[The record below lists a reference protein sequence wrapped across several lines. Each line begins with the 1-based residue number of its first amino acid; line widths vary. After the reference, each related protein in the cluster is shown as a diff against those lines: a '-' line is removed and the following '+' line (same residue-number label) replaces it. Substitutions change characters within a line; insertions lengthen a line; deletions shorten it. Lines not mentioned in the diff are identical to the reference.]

1 MFTISSIREKA
12 RQTLSQTPG
21 IYQLTAIP
29 VIISVIF
36 QLFSIV
42 QNQSNSLGTMSPE
55 EMLSFGYIASSL
67 LFPIFYGLLQGLL
80 VLSCLLVIVQLV
92 KGRKEATSYRDVLSL
107 FNHKDFGKF
116 LATYLLKSLLLFLW
130 GLLFY
135 IGLTLFLA
143 GSILMATLAVLY
155 TMSDAGSLPQEAL
168 AGISLLL
175 FGGLILIVLGLALY
189 IPQVYAYSQVEFILF
204 EQVEREEYTGA
215 FSIIKSSRH
224 LMKGYKFKRFV
235 LDLTFIGW
243 FILVGISLGLA
254 GLYVLPY
261 YLTAQAHFHEEI
273 LDDQAKK
280 MNYVYE

>member
-21 IYQLTAIP
+21 IYQLTALP

-55 EMLSFGYIASSL
+55 EFLSFGYISSL
-67 LFPIFYGLLQGLL
+67 PFPLLYSILQGLL
-80 VLSCLLVIVQLV
+80 TLSCLSAIFQLT
-92 KGRKEATSYRDVLSL
+92 KGRKETASFKDVFKL

-116 LATYLLKSLLLFLW
+116 LRTYLLKSFLLFLW
-130 GLLFY
+130 GLVFY
-135 IGLTLFLA
+135 GGLILFLA
-143 GSILMATLAVLY
+143 GSILITMLY
-155 TMSDAGSLPQEAL
+155 AFGMTDVSILPPEILTNLSLQ
-168 AGISLLL
+168 L
-175 FGGLILIVLGLALY
+175 FGGLILIILGLALY

-224 LMKGYKFKRFV
+224 LMKGYKFKRFA

-243 FILVGISLGLA
+243 FILVGISLGFA

-261 YLTAQAHFHEEI
+261 YLAAQAHFHEEI

-280 MNYVYE
+280 MKYVC